1 MDSTAVANCAQDV
14 TVLCRP
20 TAGGHG
26 DETMCSGFSPSSS
39 CRSTTSSYSSL
50 SSSSSSSSSTSSPKA
65 SSSCSSPCAGAD
77 IGGDASRGRAAMEEG
92 ESWLLGEV
100 DRLSRE
106 LAETSKQKIQAAEY
120 GLVVLEEKQIL
131 QQQHDELEQACEVMR
146 KELQILKE
154 AFGQAYSNHKRA
166 AEDGETREE
175 TLLEESA
182 TREALHLARGLRL
195 EGELKAARTAL
206 SNALADVDRLATLA
220 TQLKENSEKLERQR
234 SCLRDEIKQ
243 YKVRESR
250 LLQDYGELEEENIS
264 LQKQASTLRQNQ
276 VEFEGLKHEIR
287 RLEEETEFLN
297 SQLEESVR
305 LKAISER
312 QLEEALETLKS
323 EREQKNAL
331 RRELG
336 NYGSVTGGGGAGEVI
351 QGLFSNGHHQQ
362 QQQQQQQPLGM
373 SALELSSALVG
384 GPSLAEEDAPNGE
397 GPSLNGHGRSNGHA
411 EGTGAPGDQRSAPA
425 PSLVSDLLS
434 ELSFSEMKKLQQQLS
449 QMEKEKAS
457 LLLNLQESEKQL
469 EQTRGVLSEQHERV
483 SKLAEHVQ
491 SLSGPGAAADGRQTD
506 AADATSHEFGA
517 LVADLARLQ
526 EDLKSSRALGEEYR
540 ELFDKERTRHE
551 RELVAVGEKLRSL
564 ERENRSQRERKL
576 GLEKEV
582 QSLAAAA
589 AESQGSLSVAQEEL
603 VTFTEELAGLY
614 HHVCLC
620 NNETPSRVMLDFYK
634 DPRSRRSPTPAAKDA
649 EQPGG
654 GGGGG
659 GAPLR
664 RGEKGA
670 VVATDRPAAAPSP
683 TAELRREPMS
693 VHSLVSVIRDQ
704 VHHLQRAVERSA
716 ALSRQ
721 RAQAAH
727 DAAPPSGDREALMEE
742 ILKLKS
748 LLSTKR
754 EQIATLRTVLKAN
767 KQTAEVALANLKS
780 KYENEKSMVAET
792 MMKLRNELKA
802 LKEDAATFSS
812 LRSMFATRCDEY
824 VSQLDEMQRQLN
836 AAEDEKKTLNSLLRM
851 AIQQKLALTQR
862 LEDLEMTD
870 VDGSRRVR
878 ARPRV
883 AAGSTAA
890 VAASHSK
897 FLAVRHHSM
906 LALSSSHSSHGG
918 ALGVARESASS
929 SRQVKTRLG
938 HAPPEPS
945 PLGATNSGLARP
957 PPSLSGTHS
966 EPRTRP

>member
-1 MDSTAVANCAQDV
+1 
-14 TVLCRP
+14 
-20 TAGGHG
+20 
-26 DETMCSGFSPSSS
+26 
-39 CRSTTSSYSSL
+39 
-50 SSSSSSSSSTSSPKA
+50 
-65 SSSCSSPCAGAD
+65 
-77 IGGDASRGRAAMEEG
+77 MEEG
-92 ESWLLGEV
+92 ERWLLGEV

-182 TREALHLARGLRL
+182 SREALHLARVLRL

-206 SNALADVDRLATLA
+206 SNALADVDRLTVLA

-297 SQLEESVR
+297 SQLEESLR

-336 NYGSVTGGGGAGEVI
+336 NYGS
-351 QGLFSNGHHQQ
+351 
-362 QQQQQQQPLGM
+362 
-373 SALELSSALVG
+373 LSSALVG
-384 GPSLAEEDAPNGE
+384 DDPSPAEEDAPNGE
-397 GPSLNGHGRSNGHA
+397 GPSLNGHDSRSNGHA
-411 EGTGAPGDQRSAPA
+411 EGTDAPGDQRSSPA

-491 SLSGPGAAADGRQTD
+491 SLSGSGDVATDGADDGGGQQQRRRQTD
-506 AADATSHEFGA
+506 AADAASHEFGA

-582 QSLAAAA
+582 QGLAAAA
-589 AESQGSLSVAQEEL
+589 AESQGSLSMAQEEL

-654 GGGGG
+654 GGG
-659 GAPLR
+659 APLR
-664 RGEKGA
+664 RGDKGA
-670 VVATDRPAAAPSP
+670 AVATDRPAAAPSP

-721 RAQAAH
+721 RARAAH

-870 VDGSRRVR
+870 VDGSRRAR

-883 AAGSTAA
+883 AAGSSAA

-906 LALSSSHSSHGG
+906 LTLSSSHSSHGR

-929 SRQVKTRLG
+929 SRQAKTHSG

-945 PLGATNSGLARP
+945 PLGATNSGLARLP